1 MFSGNA
7 RANFAPSLGVA
18 CFLAIVFGL
27 NVTQLRESFA
37 SQRHCLMLCEEGKEL
52 MAPVLSAWIV

>member
-1 MFSGNA
+1 MSSGNA
-7 RANFAPSLGVA
+7 RANLAPGLGVA

-27 NVTQLRESFA
+27 NDTQLWESLA

-52 MAPVLSAWIV
+52 MAPVSSTWIV